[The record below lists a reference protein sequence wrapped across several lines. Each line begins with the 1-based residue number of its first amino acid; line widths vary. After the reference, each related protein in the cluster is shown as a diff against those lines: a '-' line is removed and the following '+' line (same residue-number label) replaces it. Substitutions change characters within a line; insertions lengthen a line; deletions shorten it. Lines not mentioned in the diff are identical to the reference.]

1 MNIDLLE
8 RLGHLYVPEG
18 LEAVAI
24 NFLPEGLPKLGELD
38 ALGTRR
44 SDKLQHLD
52 WAPLVVGNR
61 PGWNAKGDAS
71 RTIVAEILD
80 ICGAAPDSVEARP
93 SCNVRLQMKLE
104 AEQPGFGA
112 GHRFLLEHPLR
123 SEESRVGNECGRT
136 CRSRWAPGP

>member
-1 MNIDLLE
+1 M
-8 RLGHLYVPEG
+8 
-18 LEAVAI
+18 
-24 NFLPEGLPKLGELD
+24 PKRGELD

-52 WAPLVVGNR
+52 WAPLVVGKR

-104 AEQPGFGA
+104 EEPPGFGA
-112 GHRFLLEHPLR
+112 GHRAIGR
-123 SEESRVGNECGRT
+123 ASCRDRVC
-136 CRSRWAPGP
+136 

>member
-1 MNIDLLE
+1 MVRSLMSLGMYCFVLFKPESAYEMRISYWSSDVCSSDLL
-8 RLGHLYVPEG
+8 Y
-18 LEAVAI
+18 
-24 NFLPEGLPKLGELD
+24 

-112 GHRFLLEHPLR
+112 GHRVLLELGR
-123 SEESRVGNECGRT
+123 ASCRERVCQ
-136 CRSRWAPGP
+136 SV

>member
-1 MNIDLLE
+1 M
-8 RLGHLYVPEG
+8 
-18 LEAVAI
+18 
-24 NFLPEGLPKLGELD
+24 PKRGELD

-52 WAPLVVGNR
+52 WAPLVVGKR

-80 ICGAAPDSVEARP
+80 ICGADPDSVEERT

-112 GHRFLLEHPLR
+112 GHRVLLEHTLR
-123 SEESRVGNECGRT
+123 DRDEMQIGRASGRKRVVQSVWSSEVGG
-136 CRSRWAPGP
+136 

>member
-80 ICGAAPDSVEARP
+80 ICGAAPDSVEAR
-93 SCNVRLQMKLE
+93 
-104 AEQPGFGA
+104 
-112 GHRFLLEHPLR
+112 R
-123 SEESRVGNECGRT
+123 SEEHTSELKSLMRISYAVLCLKKKKKKQ
-136 CRSRWAPGP
+136 